1 MNSEGIDI
9 YKDRSSGN
17 KIRTILLDFRVYGY
31 SKRKPFTILPLY
43 FSCRAT
49 VYGYSKR
56 KPFTIG
62 KVEKRMS
69 DYAERNGIIL
79 GSKSIYM
86 SVKSL
91 THSERLSKQAKKLS
105 VADYEL
111 INFPKSRK
119 RMRLYFDNNTD
130 RKKRN
135 FVYLSNKSKFII
147 HPNYEVKLKNG
158 KTKVVNFITAQKLNK
173 NERFDGSRFDR
184 I

>member
-17 KIRTILLDFRVYGY
+17 KIRAVLLDF
-31 SKRKPFTILPLY
+31 KM
-43 FSCRAT
+43 
-49 VYGYSKR
+49 YGYSKR

-69 DYAERNGIIL
+69 DYAQQNGIIL
-79 GSKSIYM
+79 GSNSIYM

-91 THSERLSKQAKKLS
+91 THSQRLSKQAKKLS

-111 INFPKSRK
+111 INFPKARK

-130 RKKRN
+130 RNKRN
-135 FVYLSNKSKFII
+135 FVYVSNKSKFII
-147 HPNYEVKLKNG
+147 HPHYEMKLKNG
-158 KTKVVNFITAQKLNK
+158 KTKVVNFITAQRLDK
-173 NERFDGSRFDR
+173 NERFNKNRFER

>member
-17 KIRTILLDFRVYGY
+17 KIRDILLDIKF
-31 SKRKPFTILPLY
+31 
-43 FSCRAT
+43 
-49 VYGYSKR
+49 YGYSKR

-69 DYAERNGIIL
+69 DYAKRNGINL

-86 SVKSL
+86 SAKSL
-91 THSERLSKQAKKLS
+91 AHSKRLTKQAKKLS

-111 INFPKSRK
+111 INFPKARK
-119 RMRLYFDNNTD
+119 RMQLYFDNNTD
-130 RKKRN
+130 TKKRN
-135 FVYLSNKSKFII
+135 FVYVSNKSKFII
-147 HPNYEVKLKNG
+147 HPNYEMKLKNG
-158 KTKVVNFITAQKLNK
+158 KTKVVNFITAQRLNK
-173 NERFDGSRFDR
+173 NERFDDNRFDK

>member
-17 KIRTILLDFRVYGY
+17 KIRAVLLDFKMYGY
-31 SKRKPFTILPLY
+31 FR
-43 FSCRAT
+43 
-49 VYGYSKR
+49 R

-62 KVEKRMS
+62 KVEKRMA
-69 DYAERNGIIL
+69 DYAEHKGIAL

-91 THSERLSKQAKKLS
+91 AHSERLSKKIKKLS

-111 INFPKSRK
+111 INFPKGRK
-119 RMRLYFDNNTD
+119 RMKLYFDNNTD
-130 RKKRN
+130 IKKRN
-135 FVYLSNKSKFII
+135 FVYVSNKSKFII
-147 HPNYEVKLKNG
+147 HPNYEMKFKNG
-158 KTKVVNFITAQKLNK
+158 KTKVVNFITAQRLNK
-173 NERFDGSRFDR
+173 NERFDGNRFER

>member
-17 KIRTILLDFRVYGY
+17 KIRAILLDFR
-31 SKRKPFTILPLY
+31 
-43 FSCRAT
+43 

-135 FVYLSNKSKFII
+135 FVYVSNKSKFII

-158 KTKVVNFITAQKLNK
+158 KTKVVNFITAQKMNK